1 MIEKFKTLFF
11 VKSSLISLY
20 LALTIPIPFV
30 SIDRLKIPSFV
41 IFFLGLYLI
50 INITSDYVETCNNKI
65 SYKTSLISK
74 TLGKNNW
81 EISWKD
87 IKLIKSLPT
96 SQGSKVYYFN
106 TYQGDN
112 FLLPQ
117 RVENFEKFILIVS
130 KNTGLD
136 MKEISYIS
144 PLWTY
149 KLLTFLSV
157 LMIVGELFAFYKLN
171 IINTETITLLSNC
184 GYSSTLSQ
192 ASLF

>member
-1 MIEKFKTLFF
+1 MIQKFKTLFF

-30 SIDRLKIPSFV
+30 SIDRLKIPS
-41 IFFLGLYLI
+41 IITFFLGLYLI

-65 SYKTSLISK
+65 SYKTSFISK
-74 TLGKNNW
+74 FLGKKNW

-106 TYQGDN
+106 TFQGDN
-112 FLLPQ
+112 FLVPQ
-117 RVENFEKFILIVS
+117 RVENFEKFLLIVS
-130 KNTGLD
+130 RNTGISINEL
-136 MKEISYIS
+136 SYIS

-149 KLLTFLSV
+149 KLLTILSV
-157 LMIVGELFAFYKLN
+157 LMVVGELFAFLN
-171 IINTETITLLSNC
+171 
-184 GYSSTLSQ
+184 
-192 ASLF
+192 